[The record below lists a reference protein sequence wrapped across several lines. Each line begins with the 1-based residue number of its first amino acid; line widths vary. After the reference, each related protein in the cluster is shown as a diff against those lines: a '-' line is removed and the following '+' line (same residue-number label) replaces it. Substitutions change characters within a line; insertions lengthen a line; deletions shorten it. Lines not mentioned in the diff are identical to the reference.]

1 MPNHVTN
8 ILKIIGD
15 EKTVKEI
22 MDSLKSNES
31 PLDFNKIHKMPEE
44 LKNTSNPVNVVTE
57 KEYQKELKKYKK
69 KQENDTLKHWETLPI
84 TEKMQEDLIKKY
96 GTDNWYDWSVNNW
109 GTKWNAYDVYVL
121 SDNQIQFST
130 AWATPT
136 ILMERLSMINPDVEI
151 EISYA
156 DEDTGS
162 NVGIYK
168 LNDGAYTYT
177 KIPKQGSLEAIE
189 MAIDIKGEE
198 EYFFDEYISYIE
210 ENDLTNDYISKLI
223 ELTHK
228 KGKLHESYPIYVLN
242 VLKEM
247 ALDDEQYERVAE
259 IQKFMEKIKI

>member
-22 MDSLKSNES
+22 MDSLKNDES

-44 LKNTSNPVNVVTE
+44 LKNTSSPVNVVTE
-57 KEYQKELKKYKK
+57 KEYKKELKIYNEKK
-69 KQENDTLKHWETLPI
+69 ENDTLKHWETLPI
-84 TEKMQEDLIKKY
+84 TEKMQQDLIKKY
-96 GTDNWYDWSVNNW
+96 GTDNWYDWAVNNW
-109 GTKWNAYDVYVL
+109 GTKWNAYDVNPM
-121 SDNQIQFST
+121 SENQIQFST
-130 AWATPT
+130 AWSTPT

-151 EISYA
+151 EVSYA

-162 NVGIYK
+162 NVGMYK
-168 LNDGAYTYT
+168 LVDGTYTFT

-189 MAIDIKGEE
+189 MAIDIKGED

-210 ENDLTNDYISKLI
+210 ENDLNHDHTLKII
-223 ELTHK
+223 ELVHK
-228 KGKLHESYPIYVLN
+228 KGKLYESYPVHILN
-242 VLKEM
+242 ILKEM

-259 IQKFMEKIKI
+259 IQKIMEKTQI